1 MTYRLWLT
9 LAEIAE
15 LQLAGMP
22 TTARGMLDFAERAAW
37 AQAASLVRERQGKG
51 GGLEY
56 HIEQLPT
63 WARLDYVRRHTD
75 VLVSVDERAVPFVED
90 DDGLSQQARTNRDA
104 RLALLSAAARYC
116 RDTGLNQNA
125 ADHLFASLYNGCDD
139 ERFLAKVTPEVR
151 ARLQKIA
158 CPARVRMTV
167 RPLSARTLARWRA
180 EIKVEGTN
188 SVAVDRSLAR
198 KGKGVLDQAHGGE
211 IRDYVLAL
219 ISKNP
224 HFNADHLRNAVV
236 ARYCSDHRQ
245 PQLALPDGRVVDFPS
260 LRNFQRVVKAWK
272 ETYRNELLKIA
283 DPDRYRSSVEF
294 VQTGTSSASRLNE
307 LWQIDASPLDAITT
321 TRGTRP
327 TIYAC
332 VDIFSRRVEI
342 LVTDA
347 PRAAAVGLLLRKA
360 ILAWG
365 VPEKVKS
372 DNGSDFTAHYIA
384 RLFANL
390 GIEHLKSAPYE
401 PRSKGPV
408 ERIIGTFQRQFVTR
422 LPGFVGHNPA
432 DRKVLENRKSF
443 ARRLGLDDAHMFGAE
458 LTDDQVAELADHWA
472 REEYAHRA
480 HSGRTMRGRTPFEVA
495 ASYRGEVRRIE
506 NMHALDL
513 LLAPVAGKD
522 GFRTVTHQGIQ
533 VGGAGY
539 HLGTLLVGDKVFCR
553 QDPRDLGRLY
563 VFGADQETFLGVA
576 ENWQLLG
583 LDPVENAAR
592 VRALQKAVT
601 DKAVEPI
608 RKMARKIGPMDVA
621 NAQRAAGQTKKG
633 NLVAFPQ
640 PTAKFE
646 TEALKAALK
655 AVTPDAP
662 KQADARTI
670 AEQKRLAAKKA
681 APVTQLPETPEQRYR
696 RALQIAARLDAGQPV
711 EAREAEWLAGYRNS
725 SEFKGLARLA
735 ARKDRAGEA

>member
-9 LAEIAE
+9 LAEIAD

-22 TTARGMLDFAERAAW
+22 TTARGMLDLAEREAW
-37 AQAASLVRERQGKG
+37 AKASPLVRQREGKG
-51 GGLEY
+51 GGFEY

-63 WARLDYVRRHTD
+63 WARLDYVRRQSD
-75 VLVSVDERAVPFVED
+75 VLISVGEDSLPFIED
-90 DDGLSQQARTNRDA
+90 DGELSQQARTNRDA
-104 RLALLSAAARYC
+104 RLALLAAAERYG
-116 RDTGLNQNA
+116 RDTGLGQNA

-139 ERFLAKVTPEVR
+139 AQLLAKVTPEAR
-151 ARLQKIA
+151 ARLEKLS
-158 CPARVRMTV
+158 CPAWVRMTV
-167 RPLSARTLARWRA
+167 RSLSARTLARWRA
-180 EIKVEGTN
+180 DIKEEDAN
-188 SVAVDRSLAR
+188 ALAVDRALAR
-198 KGKGVLDQAHGGE
+198 KGSGVLDRAGNGE

-224 HFNADHLRNAVV
+224 HFNAEHLRNAVIGK
-236 ARYCSDHRQ
+236 YCSNHRQ
-245 PQLALPDGRVVDFPS
+245 PELALPDGRIVDFPS

-272 ETYRNELLKIA
+272 DKYRNELMKIA
-283 DPDRYRSSVEF
+283 DPDKYRSSVEF
-294 VQTGTSSASRLNE
+294 VQTGTSAASRLNE

-342 LVTDA
+342 LVTDT
-347 PRAAAVGLLLRKA
+347 PRAVAVGLLLRKA

-372 DNGSDFTAHYIA
+372 DNGTDFTAHYIA

-390 GIEHLKSAPYE
+390 GIQHLKSAPYE

-443 ARRLGLDDAHMFGAE
+443 AKRLGLDDAHMFGAE
-458 LTDDQVAELADHWA
+458 LTDDQVAEMADHWA
-472 REEYAHRA
+472 QVEYAHRA

-495 ASYRGEVRRIE
+495 SSYRGEVRRIE
-506 NMHALDL
+506 NPHALDL

-533 VGGAGY
+533 VGKAGY

-553 QDPRDLGRLY
+553 QDPRDMGRLY

-621 NAQRAAGQTKKG
+621 NAQRAAGQAKKG

-646 TEALKAALK
+646 TEALRAAMK

-662 KQADARTI
+662 RQADARTI

-681 APVTQLPETPEQRYR
+681 APVAQLPESPEQRYR
-696 RALQIAARLDAGQPV
+696 RALSTAARIDASQPV
-711 EAREAEWLAGYRNS
+711 EPREAEWLAGYRNS

-735 ARKDRAGEA
+735 ARKDRASEA